1 MYGTCMELVW
11 AGMEKYKTIHF
22 MSCMECMERMG
33 QCMEQKCFKDDS
45 RPLSAHHIEAARTAI
60 YQETVPPPP
69 LPPSR
74 KASYKFLL

>member
-33 QCMEQKCFKDDS
+33 QCMAQKCFQDGM
-45 RPLSAHHIEAARTAI
+45 RI
-60 YQETVPPPP
+60 V
-69 LPPSR
+69 
-74 KASYKFLL
+74 